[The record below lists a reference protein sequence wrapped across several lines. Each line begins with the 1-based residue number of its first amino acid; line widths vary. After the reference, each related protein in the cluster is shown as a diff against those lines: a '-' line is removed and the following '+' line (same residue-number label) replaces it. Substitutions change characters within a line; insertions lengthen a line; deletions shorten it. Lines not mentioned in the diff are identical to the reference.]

1 MAPPP
6 LPSSLASA
14 TTWPLTKASA
24 FAARAASP
32 FPPAWVSPH
41 CCSKALPSAARRLD
55 PTFLCGK
62 ERTWRRA
69 VVQRRS
75 EEHTSVLQ
83 SLMRTSSA
91 VFCLYNKTS
100 VAHQP
105 LPNQSQHPS
114 L

>member
-24 FAARAASP
+24 FAVRAASP
-32 FPPAWVSPH
+32 FPQAWVSPH

-69 VVQRRS
+69 VVQRERASALSRVAERTFRHERS
-75 EEHTSVLQ
+75 EEHTYEIQ
-83 SLMRTSSA
+83 SLMRLSYA
-91 VFCLYNKTS
+91 VFCFKKK
-100 VAHQP
+100 
-105 LPNQSQHPS
+105 
-114 L
+114 